1 MKIQEA
7 VNSKV
12 TLNRAARLVGLL
24 ALAVFCV
31 CCSRSTERKPTPP
44 GPTVSPRGQV
54 LTGHVV
60 RVADGDTVT
69 ILDSN
74 NTQHRIRLQGIDAPE
89 SHQAFGTQSKK
100 SLSEMVFDKDVTVE
114 YDKTD
119 RYGRLVGK
127 IILDGTD
134 IDLEQIKAGMA
145 WHYKDYED
153 EQTPADRD
161 LYARAEDEARN
172 ARRGLWVDANPI
184 EPSEYRRDER
194 DRKKD

>member
-1 MKIQEA
+1 MRSRRIM
-7 VNSKV
+7 
-12 TLNRAARLVGLL
+12 LNRAARLVALA

-31 CCSRSTERKPTPP
+31 SCSRSADRKPAPRA
-44 GPTVSPRGQV
+44 PTVSAIGQV
-54 LTGHVV
+54 LTGRVV

-89 SHQAFGTQSKK
+89 SHQAFGTQSKQ
-100 SLSEMVFDKDVTVE
+100 SLSQMIFDKDVTVE

-127 IILDGTD
+127 IILNGLD
-134 IDLEQIKAGMA
+134 IDLEQVKAGMA

-153 EQTPADRD
+153 EQTPADRE
-161 LYARAEDEARN
+161 LYARAEDEARS

-194 DRKKD
+194 ERKRD